1 MWRRWLP
8 PTFAI
13 LATLGCGAAPLSEG
27 ASTGSKAAAISSCA
41 PGETLKGASYD
52 VTKSRFAFGSTPV
65 RDDSNGFARWV
76 GKDGVVAITASGW
89 EIGSLDGGAP
99 EASLPAWSADP
110 VAFTA
115 HVRAYLVSFG
125 IDDCQVGDAGVNGGA
140 AETVDLA
147 RAVDGIPVSESIAFA
162 SIDDADQSTSEGFY
176 WPTVP
181 ADVVTAARDLRD
193 RLADPTALAAY
204 KAKLPTAAQGDGQV
218 VIHHTDSTIT
228 GPFSAAA
235 TYDVPER
242 SELGLGSTASF
253 DADGNPVPAT
263 W

>member
-1 MWRRWLP
+1 MWSRWFAS
-8 PTFAI
+8 TFAI
-13 LATLGCGAAPLSEG
+13 LATLGCSATPLSGG
-27 ASTGSKAAAISSCA
+27 ASTGSTTAAISSCA

-65 RDDSNGFARWV
+65 RDDANGFARWV

-89 EIGSLDGGAP
+89 EIGGLNAGAP
-99 EASLPAWSADP
+99 EGSLPNWSDDP
-110 VAFTA
+110 AAFTA
-115 HVRAYLVSFG
+115 HVRAYLESFG
-125 IDDCQVGDAGVNGGA
+125 IDDCQVGNAGVDGGA
-140 AETVDLA
+140 APTVGLA
-147 RAVDGIPVSESIAFA
+147 RAVDGIPVGESIAFA

-204 KAKLPTAAQGDGQV
+204 KAKLPPAAQGDGEV
-218 VIHHTDSTIT
+218 VIHHSDSTMT

-235 TYDVPER
+235 TYDVN
-242 SELGLGSTASF
+242 ELGEEVTASF